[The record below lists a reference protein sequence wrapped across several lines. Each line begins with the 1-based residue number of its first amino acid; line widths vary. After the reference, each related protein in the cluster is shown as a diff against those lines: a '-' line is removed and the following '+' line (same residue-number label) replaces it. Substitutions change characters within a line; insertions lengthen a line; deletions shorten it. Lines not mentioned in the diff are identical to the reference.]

1 MNVETVTD
9 QTKERIRDFLSRYVR
24 NQQLADDDDI
34 FASGFVNSMMAIQLV
49 MFVEKEFSFT
59 VEDEDLEM
67 SNFRSVN
74 AIASLAER
82 KNQAGTL
89 A

>member
-1 MNVETVTD
+1 MNVETLPD
-9 QTKERIRDFLSRYVR
+9 QTKERVRDFLSRFVR
-24 NQQLADDDDI
+24 NQHLSDDDDI
-34 FASGFVNSMMAIQLV
+34 FTSGFVNSMMAMRLV

-59 VEDEDLEM
+59 VADEDLEM

-74 AIASLAER
+74 AIASLVQS
-82 KNQAGTL
+82 KNQAGTP

>member
-1 MNVETVTD
+1 MNVETVPD

-24 NQQLADDDDI
+24 NQQLSDDDDI
-34 FASGFVNSMMAIQLV
+34 FASGFVNSMMAMQLV

-59 VEDEDLEM
+59 VEDEDLDM

-74 AIASLAER
+74 AIASLVER
-82 KNQAGTL
+82 KNKAVTL

>member
-1 MNVETVTD
+1 MNVETVPN
-9 QTKERIRDFLSRYVR
+9 QTKERIRDFLSRFVR
-24 NQQLADDDDI
+24 NQQLSDDDDI
-34 FASGFVNSMMAIQLV
+34 FASGFVNSMMAMQLV

-74 AIASLAER
+74 AIASLVER